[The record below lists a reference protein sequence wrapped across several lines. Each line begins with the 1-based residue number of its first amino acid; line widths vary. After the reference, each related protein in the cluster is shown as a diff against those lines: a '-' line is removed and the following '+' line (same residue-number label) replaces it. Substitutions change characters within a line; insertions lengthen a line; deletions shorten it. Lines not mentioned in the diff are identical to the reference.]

1 MKNISIKQKL
11 YAFALLVTFCFV
23 VIGSTGVYMTSQVA
37 KISNTIYQD
46 NTIPLSKLQNVRS
59 MFWNVYYRLIVHA
72 SSFEDDIMLPAE
84 KEITEISKAVLKELK
99 DYSLTDESGL
109 DTGQKVIKLWN
120 TFINDTGLEALD
132 MSKNFAKE
140 DAMGILLNKGNEQFT
155 LVLKTLETEI
165 NRLGH
170 SVEELSQEAESIQ
183 TVATSSSIGITL
195 FLAGL
200 VIALALLIIR
210 SIIKPLTL
218 LQGAAQNVADNSD
231 LKVRVD
237 YSNTDEVGGAIKAV
251 NSMLEH
257 FANALRKIDAT
268 AIKQHEAAM
277 GMSEMAESNKADIH
291 QQTEEINSVAT
302 SVTEVSATI
311 NDVVQHANEA
321 EQAADSA
328 KASVSSG
335 RNVVEQTI
343 NEISVL
349 ADNAQTTTEVLTTLE
364 KEGENIGQVL
374 SVIRGIADQTNLLA
388 LNAAIEAARAGD
400 MGRGFA
406 VVADEV
412 RSLAKRTQDST
423 SEIESMIDRFQ
434 SGTSQAV
441 EVIQKSAQQ
450 TKNSMEAANKAGES
464 LDEIVQAV
472 DVIQRM
478 NSEIASV
485 SAEQSKVIDGINQS
499 TENILQ
505 IARKSTDSSETTVTT
520 CQSVTDMTQQVKQMV
535 SQFKV

>member
-1 MKNISIKQKL
+1 MNNVSIRHKL
-11 YAFALLVTFCFV
+11 YAFALLVTLCF
-23 VIGSTGVYMTSQVA
+23 ITLGFTGVILTGQVA
-37 KISNTIYQD
+37 NISNTIYQD

-72 SSFEDDIMLPAE
+72 SSFEDDVMLPAE
-84 KEITEISKAVLKELK
+84 REVADISKKVLNQLK
-99 DYSLTDESGL
+99 DYGTQDTSGHK
-109 DTGQKVIKLWN
+109 TGQKISGLWQAFMN
-120 TFINDTGLEALD
+120 TTATEALD

-140 DAMGILLNKGNEQFT
+140 DAMNILLNRGNEQFSE
-155 LVLKTLETEI
+155 VLRTLEAEI
-165 NRLGH
+165 SHLGK
-170 SVEELSQEAESIQ
+170 SVENLNTEAGDIQ
-183 TVATSSSIGITL
+183 TFATSSSIAITMILAAVVIGIS
-195 FLAGL
+195 
-200 VIALALLIIR
+200 VLIIR
-210 SIIKPLTL
+210 SIITPLNL
-218 LQGAAQNVADNSD
+218 LQKAAQNVADHSD
-231 LKVRVD
+231 LKVRVK
-237 YSNTDEVGGAIKAV
+237 YSSTDEVGGAIKAF
-251 NSMLEH
+251 NAMLEN
-257 FANALRKIDAT
+257 FANALRKIAAT
-268 AIKQHEAAM
+268 AVHQHKAAVV
-277 GMSEMAESNKADIH
+277 MSEMAETNQTDIH

-302 SVTEVSATI
+302 SVTEVAATI

-321 EQAADSA
+321 ETAANSA
-328 KASVSSG
+328 QHSVNSG
-335 RNVVEQTI
+335 RAVVEETI
-343 NEISVL
+343 HEISIL
-349 ADNAQTTTEVLTTLE
+349 ADNAQTTTEVLTSLE

-434 SGTSQAV
+434 TGTSKAV

-472 DVIQRM
+472 EVIQRM

-485 SAEQSKVIDGINQS
+485 SAEQSKVIEGINKS

-505 IARKSTDSSETTVTT
+505 IARKSTESSETTVST